1 METRKGQGEG
11 EPSRATS
18 EASSGAD
25 GGTGN
30 SVSVVCDHP
39 PGLRDELPEHI
50 EAPNM
55 EAGGS
60 HPQATMMQEDSAAP
74 AAASLLPETQSL
86 RPAGKNFSGLKGEGR
101 GARPR
106 SVTRVRDA
114 TALVFETVGFYVK
127 ATRKEA
133 LMRQQLANYTP
144 EKIRLSWKHWC
155 AQAAAMQ
162 RVLDLKEE
170 AGTVQET
177 VERAPRQRGV

>member
-1 METRKGQGEG
+1 
-11 EPSRATS
+11 
-18 EASSGAD
+18 
-25 GGTGN
+25 
-30 SVSVVCDHP
+30 
-39 PGLRDELPEHI
+39 
-50 EAPNM
+50 M

-74 AAASLLPETQSL
+74 AAASHQPVASTAGRFLPETQSL